1 MKKLFISLCLFLAIS
16 SVSALNFVPDPNKVY
31 NIVESTSN
39 AVIGASGTQPALT
52 DKMDIASQAFH
63 FVSTGETDTYYILN
77 GNSKYLNK
85 VSTNGYDTRFA
96 DTISVVG
103 NNSKWVIVGADAT
116 SGIRLMMVNNSKYLS
131 SDGTSYG
138 SSLYCDKPVDHSNG
152 LYKLQ
157 EATIYTGTPTTVYN
171 ETFSAAGVDGTDGA
185 IWTGAPSTLAGASPS
200 KWPGG
205 VDLQTEGDGNMT
217 LVSQW
222 WNLTL
227 KLTTVDAAVIIP
239 DINVAGYSNLQF
251 SIDGYREGGSLAPI
265 LYVKV
270 GTGAWVLQST
280 QGVGNYWNWTTAVTS
295 IKDASGV
302 QLSNVSKISLKI
314 SSNESGTTKYYLDN
328 IKVLGRP
335 IITTSLSSESKEV
348 FSVYPNPATNY
359 ILTKNAQKVTI
370 TDLNGRL
377 VKEAFNAER
386 VDVSSLAK
394 GAYIVKVNVSNITK
408 IGKLIKQ

>member
-16 SVSALNFVPDPNKVY
+16 SVYALNFVPDPNKVY

-52 DKMDIASQAFH
+52 DKIDIASQAFH
-63 FVSTGETDTYYILN
+63 FVSTGATDTYYLLN
-77 GNSKYLNK
+77 ADNNYLNK
-85 VSTNGYDTRFA
+85 KGTSNWESIYETAINGTN
-96 DTISVVG
+96 SE
-103 NNSKWVIVGADAT
+103 WVIVGADAT
-116 SGIRLMMVNNSKYLS
+116 GIRLKNNNNGSYIAA
-131 SDGTSYG
+131 DGTSFG
-138 SSLYCDKPVDHSNG
+138 SSLYTDKDNANPRG

-171 ETFSAAGVDGTDGA
+171 ETFSATGVDGTDGA

-205 VDLQTEGDGNMT
+205 VDLQTTGDGNMT

-222 WNLTL
+222 WNLRL
-227 KLTTVDAAVIIP
+227 KLTTADAAVIIP
-239 DINVAGYSNLQF
+239 NINVVGYTNLQF

-265 LYVKV
+265 LDVKV
-270 GTGAWVLQST
+270 GTGAWVSQAT

-302 QLSNVSKISLKI
+302 QLSNVSTISLRI
-314 SSNESGTTKYYLDN
+314 SSQESSTTKYYFDN
-328 IKVLGRP
+328 IKILGRP
-335 IITTSLSSESKEV
+335 SVATSLSSASKDV

-386 VDVSSLAK
+386 VDVSTLAK
-394 GAYIVKVNVSNITK
+394 GVYLVKVNVAGSIQV
-408 IGKLIKQ
+408 GKLIKE